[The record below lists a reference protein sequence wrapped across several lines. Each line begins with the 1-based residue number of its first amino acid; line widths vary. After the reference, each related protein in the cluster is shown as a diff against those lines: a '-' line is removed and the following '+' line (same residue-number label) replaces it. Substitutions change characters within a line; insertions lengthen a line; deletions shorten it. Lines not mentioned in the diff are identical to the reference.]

1 MEEDLEKDFQ
11 QISEAFDATHGEIA
25 KNMQMTEKKM
35 QDMGIKINV
44 ESMKIKRLK
53 EVTDEIPIFQD
64 VV

>member
-1 MEEDLEKDFQ
+1 
-11 QISEAFDATHGEIA
+11 
-25 KNMQMTEKKM
+25 MQMTEKKM